1 MVSPEN
7 MVKKAAKE
15 GVIIITTYMFTF
27 ASGGTH
33 CILGFEIISSLLPSG
48 LDFSRIYRLLG

>member
-27 ASGGTH
+27 ARGGTH
-33 CILGFEIISSLLPSG
+33 CFLGFEIIGFEIISSLLPSG
-48 LDFSRIYRLLG
+48 LDFS

>member
-48 LDFSRIYRLLG
+48 LDFS